1 MRNTS
6 VKKRKKII
14 PNEWQ
19 YELNSYFCR
28 LIIMQTRTDKSM
40 QDVVILQIVQMRDPA
55 GNKTENMKLQ
65 FLGAAREVTGSKHLI
80 TTKRGTKILLDCGM
94 YQGKGLE
101 TDAMNR
107 DLGFDPKEIDF
118 LVLSH
123 AHIDHSGLIPYI
135 YKLGF
140 NGTILCT
147 PATRDLCAIM
157 LADAGRIQ
165 ESDTQTF
172 NKKRKAQGLI
182 PVEPI
187 YTLAD
192 AQACMSCFI
201 SVPYH
206 KQFNIEGEVSVEF
219 FDTGHILGASCV
231 YLEVKDGRRTIKIGF
246 TGAIG
251 RYNKRI
257 LKDPE
262 PFPQVDYLIMES
274 TYGDR
279 LHTSLDTAEQDLLMA
294 VLDTCTK
301 KKGKLIIPSFAIG
314 RAQEI
319 IYALD
324 RLHNSKLL
332 PDIDVFVDSPLS
344 VSATNIMR
352 LHTECFNDQIVE
364 YMKQD
369 PDPFGFDRLQY
380 VQSVEASK
388 ALNVRNKTCI
398 IISASGMMEAGR
410 VKHHLA
416 NNIDN
421 PKTTILCVGYC
432 EPKTLG
438 AKIMRGDKKVS
449 IFGRPY
455 EVRAEVRIIDSLS
468 GHGDYSEMIN
478 YIGCQEKRRLKK
490 IFMVHGEAET
500 QERFRDILNKVGYKR
515 VEIPERLD
523 EVEL

>member
-1 MRNTS
+1 
-6 VKKRKKII
+6 
-14 PNEWQ
+14 
-19 YELNSYFCR
+19 
-28 LIIMQTRTDKSM
+28 
-40 QDVVILQIVQMRDPA
+40 
-55 GNKTENMKLQ
+55 MKLQ
-65 FLGAAREVTGSKHLI
+65 FMGAAREVTGSKHLI
-80 TTKRGTKILLDCGM
+80 TTKKGLKILLDCGM

-107 DLGFDPKEIDF
+107 DLGFDPTEIDY
-118 LVLSH
+118 LILSH

-140 NGTILCT
+140 RGTVLCT

-165 ESDTQTF
+165 EADVHTF
-172 NKKRKAQGLI
+172 NKKLKEQHKD

-187 YTLAD
+187 YTEKE
-192 AQACMSCFI
+192 AQECMHCFI

-206 KQFNIEGEVSVEF
+206 KPFNIEGEVTVEF
-219 FDTGHILGASCV
+219 YDAGHILGSSCV
-231 YLEVKDGRRTIKIGF
+231 YLKIRDGRHIIKLGY
-246 TGAIG
+246 TGDIG
-251 RYNKRI
+251 RYSKHI

-279 LHTSLDTAEQDLLMA
+279 IHDTLKDAEQELLMA

-301 KKGKLIIPSFAIG
+301 KKGKLIIPSFAVG

-324 RLHNSKLL
+324 RLEHAELL

-344 VSATNIMR
+344 ISATNIMR
-352 LHTECFNDQIVE
+352 LHTECFGQPILD
-364 YMKQD
+364 YMKKD

-380 VQSVEASK
+380 IQSVEASK
-388 ALNVRNKTCI
+388 ELNLRHKPCV

-416 NNIDN
+416 NHIED
-421 PKTTILCVGYC
+421 PSTTILCVGYC

-438 AKIMRGDKKVS
+438 AKIMRGDKEVS
-449 IFGRPY
+449 IFGHPH
-455 EVRAEVRIIDSLS
+455 EVRAELRRIESLS
-468 GHGDYSEMIN
+468 GHGDYKEMMQ
-478 YIGCQEKRRLKK
+478 YIDCQNKRKVKTL
-490 IFMVHGEAET
+490 FLVHGEEQT
-500 QERFRDILNKVGYKR
+500 QLNFRDTLLKAGWRNI
-515 VEIPERLD
+515 EIPEFRQ

>member
-1 MRNTS
+1 
-6 VKKRKKII
+6 
-14 PNEWQ
+14 
-19 YELNSYFCR
+19 
-28 LIIMQTRTDKSM
+28 
-40 QDVVILQIVQMRDPA
+40 
-55 GNKTENMKLQ
+55 MKLQ
-65 FLGAAREVTGSKHLI
+65 FMGAAREVTGSKHLL
-80 TTKRGTKILLDCGM
+80 TTKSGLKILLDCGM

-107 DLGFDPKEIDF
+107 DLGFDPSEIDY
-118 LVLSH
+118 LILSH

-140 NGTILCT
+140 RGTVLCT

-165 ESDTQTF
+165 EQDTQTF
-172 NKKRKAQGLI
+172 NKKRKAQGI
-182 PVEPI
+182 DPVEPI
-187 YTLAD
+187 YDEQD

-206 KQFNIEGEVSVEF
+206 KKFNIEGEVMVEF
-219 FDTGHILGASCV
+219 FDAGHILGSSCTV
-231 YLEVKDGRRTIKIGF
+231 LEIKEGRRKIRLGF
-246 TGAIG
+246 TGDIG
-251 RYNKRI
+251 RYNKQI
-257 LKDPE
+257 LRDPE

-279 LHTSLDTAEQDLLMA
+279 LHESLESAEQELLMA
-294 VLDTCTK
+294 VLDTCMK

-324 RLHNSKLL
+324 RLENAKLL

-352 LHTECFNDQIVE
+352 LHSECFNDDIVE
-364 YMKQD
+364 YCKTD
-369 PDPFGFDRLQY
+369 PDPFGFDRLHY
-380 VQSVEASK
+380 IQSVAESK
-388 ALNVRNKTCI
+388 MLNVRHKPCV

-416 NNIDN
+416 NHIEN
-421 PKTTILCVGYC
+421 PATTILCVGYC

-438 AKIMRGDKKVS
+438 AHIMRGDKTVS
-449 IFGRPY
+449 IFGHLHA
-455 EVRAEVRIIDSLS
+455 VRAELRRIDSLS

-478 YIGCQEKRRLKK
+478 YIGCQDKKKLKGLF
-490 IFMVHGEAET
+490 IVHGEEET
-500 QERFRDILNKVGYKR
+500 QMHFKETLSELGWKHISVPEFR
-515 VEIPERLD
+515 D

>member
-1 MRNTS
+1 M
-6 VKKRKKII
+6 KI
-14 PNEWQ
+14 
-19 YELNSYFCR
+19 
-28 LIIMQTRTDKSM
+28 
-40 QDVVILQIVQMRDPA
+40 
-55 GNKTENMKLQ
+55 Q
-65 FLGAAREVTGSKHLI
+65 FLGATKEVTGSKHLI
-80 TTKRGTKILLDCGM
+80 TTKKGLKILLDCGM

-107 DLGFDPKEIDF
+107 DLGFDPKEIDY
-118 LVLSH
+118 LILSH

-135 YKLGF
+135 YKQGF
-140 NGTILCT
+140 NGVIVCT

-165 ESDTQTF
+165 ESDTATF
-172 NKKRKAQGLI
+172 NKKRQKQGLE

-187 YTLAD
+187 YTEDD
-192 AQACMSCFI
+192 ARACMSCFI

-206 KQFNIEGEVSVEF
+206 KKFNIEGEVTVEF
-219 FDTGHILGASCV
+219 FDAGHILGSALV
-231 YLEVKDGRRTIKIGF
+231 YLEIKEGRRLIKLGF
-246 TGAIG
+246 TGDVG
-251 RYNKRI
+251 RYDKHI

-262 PFPQVDYLIMES
+262 PFPQVDYLLMES

-279 LHTSLDTAEQDLLMA
+279 LHTTLDNAEQELLMA

-301 KKGKLIIPSFAIG
+301 KRGKLIIPSFAIG

-324 RLHNSKLL
+324 RLRNKGLL

-344 VSATNIMR
+344 VNATNIMR
-352 LHTECFNDQIVE
+352 MHTECFNDDIVN
-364 YMKQD
+364 YMRD
-369 PDPFGFDRLQY
+369 NSDPFGFDRLQY

-432 EPKTLG
+432 EPSTLG
-438 AKIMRGDKKVS
+438 AKIMRGDKHVS
-449 IFGRPY
+449 IFGHDY
-455 EVRAEVRIIDSLS
+455 EVRADLRRIESLS
-468 GHGDYSEMIN
+468 GHGDYEELIR
-478 YIGCQEKRRLKK
+478 YISCQEKRNLKK
-490 IFMVHGEAET
+490 IFLVHGEAET
-500 QERFRDILNKVGYKR
+500 QEHFKETLNKRGYKR
-515 VEIPERLD
+515 VEIADFRQ
-523 EVEL
+523 EVEI

>member
-1 MRNTS
+1 
-6 VKKRKKII
+6 
-14 PNEWQ
+14 
-19 YELNSYFCR
+19 
-28 LIIMQTRTDKSM
+28 
-40 QDVVILQIVQMRDPA
+40 
-55 GNKTENMKLQ
+55 MKLS

-80 TTKRGTKILLDCGM
+80 TTKKGLKILLDCGM

-107 DLGFDPKEIDF
+107 DLGFDPAEIDY
-118 LVLSH
+118 LILSH

-140 NGTILCT
+140 RGTVLCT
-147 PATRDLCAIM
+147 PATRDLCSIM

-165 ESDTQTF
+165 VADVNTF
-172 NKKRKAQGLI
+172 NKKRKALGEP

-187 YTLAD
+187 YDEND
-192 AQACMSCFI
+192 AQECMGCFI

-206 KQFNIEGEVSVEF
+206 KKFNIEGEVTVEF
-219 FDTGHILGASCV
+219 FDAGHILGSSCV
-231 YLEVKDGRRTIKIGF
+231 YLEIKDGRRLIKLGF
-246 TGAIG
+246 TGDIG
-251 RYNKRI
+251 RYDKRI

-279 LHTSLDTAEQDLLMA
+279 LHTTLDTAEQDLLMA

-324 RLHNSKLL
+324 RLSNAKLL

-344 VSATNIMR
+344 ISATNIMR
-352 LHTECFNDQIVE
+352 MHEECFGREILE
-364 YMKQD
+364 YMKND

-380 VQSVEASK
+380 IQSVEASK
-388 ALNVRNKTCI
+388 ALNVRHKPCV

-410 VKHHLA
+410 VKHHIA
-416 NNIDN
+416 NHIED
-421 PKTTILCVGYC
+421 PSTTILCVGYC

-438 AKIMRGDKKVS
+438 AKIMRGDKEVS
-449 IFGRPY
+449 IFGHLF
-455 EVRAEVRIIDSLS
+455 EVRAELRRIESLS

-478 YIGCQEKRRLKK
+478 YIGCQEKRKLKK
-490 IFMVHGEAET
+490 IFLVHGEAQT
-500 QERFRDILNKVGYKR
+500 QEHFRETLNEVGWKR
-515 VEIPERLD
+515 VEIPEFRQ

>member
-1 MRNTS
+1 
-6 VKKRKKII
+6 
-14 PNEWQ
+14 
-19 YELNSYFCR
+19 
-28 LIIMQTRTDKSM
+28 
-40 QDVVILQIVQMRDPA
+40 
-55 GNKTENMKLQ
+55 MKLK
-65 FLGAAREVTGSKHLI
+65 FMGAAREVTGSKHLI
-80 TTKRGTKILLDCGM
+80 TTKKGLNILLDCGM

-107 DLGFDPKEIDF
+107 DLGFDPAEIDY
-118 LVLSH
+118 LILSH

-135 YKLGF
+135 YKEGF
-140 NGTILCT
+140 RGTVLCT

-165 ESDTQTF
+165 EADTHTF
-172 NKKRKAQGLI
+172 NKKRKDQNLP

-187 YTLAD
+187 YTEKD
-192 AQACMSCFI
+192 AQECMSCFI

-206 KQFNIEGEVSVEF
+206 KQFNIEGEVTVEF
-219 FDTGHILGASCV
+219 FDAGHILGSSCV
-231 YLEVKDGRRTIKIGF
+231 YLEIKDGRRTIKLGF
-246 TGAIG
+246 TGDIG

-279 LHTSLDTAEQDLLMA
+279 LHTTIEDAEQELLMA

-301 KKGKLIIPSFAIG
+301 KKGKLIIPSFAVG

-324 RLHNSKLL
+324 RLETADLL

-352 LHTECFNDQIVE
+352 LHTECFGPSILQ
-364 YMKQD
+364 YMKKD

-380 VQSVEASK
+380 IQSVEASK
-388 ALNVRNKTCI
+388 ALNVRHKPCV

-416 NNIDN
+416 NHIDD
-421 PKTTILCVGYC
+421 PTTTILCVGYC

-438 AKIMRGDKKVS
+438 ARIMRGDKTVS
-449 IFGRPY
+449 IFGHLY
-455 EVRAEVRIIDSLS
+455 EVRAELRRIESLS

-478 YIGCQEKRRLKK
+478 YIGCQEKHRLKK
-490 IFMVHGEAET
+490 IFLVHGEAAT
-500 QERFRDILNKVGYKR
+500 QEHFRDTLNEVGWNR
-515 VEIPERLD
+515 VEIPEFRQ
-523 EVEL
+523 EVDL

>member
-1 MRNTS
+1 
-6 VKKRKKII
+6 
-14 PNEWQ
+14 
-19 YELNSYFCR
+19 
-28 LIIMQTRTDKSM
+28 
-40 QDVVILQIVQMRDPA
+40 
-55 GNKTENMKLQ
+55 MKLE
-65 FLGAAREVTGSKHLI
+65 FMGAAQEVTGSKHLI
-80 TTKRGTKILLDCGM
+80 TTKKGLKILLDCGM

-107 DLGFDPKEIDF
+107 DLGFDPREIDY
-118 LVLSH
+118 VILSH

-140 NGTILCT
+140 NGTVLCT

-165 ESDTQTF
+165 ESDVHTF
-172 NKKRKAQGLI
+172 NKKRKANGEE

-187 YTLAD
+187 YTLDD

-206 KQFNIEGEVSVEF
+206 KKFNIEGELTVEF
-219 FDTGHILGASCV
+219 FDAGHILGSSCV
-231 YLEVKDGRRTIKIGF
+231 RLEIKEGRRTIKLGF
-246 TGAIG
+246 TGDIG
-251 RYNKRI
+251 RYDKHI

-279 LHTSLDTAEQDLLMA
+279 LHTTIDTAEQELLMA

-324 RLHNSKLL
+324 RLEHAKML

-344 VSATNIMR
+344 ISATNIMR
-352 LHTECFNDQIVE
+352 LHSECFNDDISE
-364 YMKQD
+364 YMKTD
-369 PDPFGFDRLQY
+369 PDPFGFNRLQY
-380 VQSVEASK
+380 IQSVEASK
-388 ALNVRNKTCI
+388 ALNVRHKPCV

-410 VKHHLA
+410 VKHHIA
-416 NNIDN
+416 NHIEN
-421 PKTTILCVGYC
+421 PATTILCVGYC

-438 AKIMRGDKKVS
+438 AKIMRGDKSVS
-449 IFGRPY
+449 IFGHSHT
-455 EVRAEVRIIDSLS
+455 VRAELRRIDSLS
-468 GHGDYSEMIN
+468 GHGDYSEMMR
-478 YIGCQEKRRLKK
+478 YIGCQNKSKIKRL
-490 IFMVHGEAET
+490 FLVHGEAET
-500 QERFRDILNKVGYKR
+500 QEHFKQTLEGEGYKNITIPTFR
-515 VEIPERLD
+515 EAVEI
-523 EVEL
+523 

>member
-1 MRNTS
+1 M
-6 VKKRKKII
+6 
-14 PNEWQ
+14 
-19 YELNSYFCR
+19 
-28 LIIMQTRTDKSM
+28 
-40 QDVVILQIVQMRDPA
+40 
-55 GNKTENMKLQ
+55 
-65 FLGAAREVTGSKHLI
+65 GAAQEVTGSKHLI
-80 TTKRGTKILLDCGM
+80 TTRSGLKILLDCGM

-107 DLGFDPKEIDF
+107 DLGFDPREIDY
-118 LVLSH
+118 LILSH

-140 NGTILCT
+140 NGTVVCT

-172 NKKRKAQGLI
+172 NKKRKQQGLP

-187 YTLAD
+187 YTEAD
-192 AQACMSCFI
+192 AQACMHCFI

-206 KQFNIEGEVSVEF
+206 KPFDIEGEVRVEF
-219 FDTGHILGASCV
+219 YDTGHILGSAFV
-231 YLEVKDGRRTIKIGF
+231 HLEIKEGRRRIRLGF
-246 TGAIG
+246 TGDIG
-251 RYNKRI
+251 RYSKRI

-262 PFPQVDYLIMES
+262 PFPQVDYLLLES

-279 LHTSLDTAEQDLLMA
+279 LHSSLTDADQELLMA

-301 KKGKLIIPSFAIG
+301 KRGKLIIPSFAIG

-319 IYALD
+319 IYSLT
-324 RLHNSKLL
+324 RLRKAGLL

-352 LHTECFNDQIVE
+352 LHTECFNEEIAA
-364 YMKQD
+364 YMQTND
-369 PDPFGFDRLQY
+369 DPFGFDRLQY
-380 VQSVEASK
+380 IQSVEASK

-421 PKTTILCVGYC
+421 PRTTILCVGYC
-432 EPKTLG
+432 EPSTLG
-438 AKIMRGDKKVS
+438 AKIMRGDKHVS
-449 IFGRPY
+449 IFGHVY
-455 EVRAEVRIIDSLS
+455 EVKADLRRIEALS
-468 GHGDYSEMIN
+468 GHADYSEMIR
-478 YIGCQEKRRLKK
+478 YLGCLDKRRLKR
-490 IFMVHGEAET
+490 IFLVHGDAEA
-500 QERFRDILNKVGYKR
+500 QQNFSQHLDKAGFHR
-515 VEIPERLD
+515 VSIPALREA
-523 EVEL
+523 VEL

>member
-1 MRNTS
+1 
-6 VKKRKKII
+6 
-14 PNEWQ
+14 
-19 YELNSYFCR
+19 
-28 LIIMQTRTDKSM
+28 
-40 QDVVILQIVQMRDPA
+40 
-55 GNKTENMKLQ
+55 MKLQ
-65 FLGAAREVTGSKHLI
+65 FMGAAREVTGSKHLI
-80 TTKRGTKILLDCGM
+80 TTKKGVKILLDCGM

-107 DLGFDPKEIDF
+107 DLGFDPAEIDY

-140 NGTILCT
+140 RGTVICT

-165 ESDTQTF
+165 EADTHTF
-172 NKKRKAQGLI
+172 NKKRKALGQE

-187 YTLAD
+187 YTEED
-192 AQACMSCFI
+192 AQACMQCFI

-206 KQFNIEGEVSVEF
+206 KKFNIEGEVTVEF
-219 FDTGHILGASCV
+219 FDAGHILGSACV
-231 YLEVKDGRRTIKIGF
+231 YMEIKEGRKTIKLGF
-246 TGAIG
+246 TGDIG
-251 RYNKRI
+251 RYDKKI

-262 PFPQVDYLIMES
+262 PFPQVDYLMMES

-279 LHTSLDTAEQDLLMA
+279 LHTTLDNAEQELLMA

-324 RLHNSKLL
+324 RLHTQRLL

-352 LHTECFNDQIVE
+352 LHEECFNDDIKA
-364 YMKQD
+364 YMAQNI
-369 PDPFGFDRLQY
+369 DPFGFERLQY
-380 VQSVEASK
+380 IQSVQASK
-388 ALNVRNKTCI
+388 ALNMRNKTCI

-410 VKHHLA
+410 VKHHIA
-416 NNIDN
+416 NNIEN

-432 EPKTLG
+432 EPSTLG
-438 AKIMRGDKKVS
+438 AKIMRGDKTVS
-449 IFGRPY
+449 IFGHIY
-455 EVRAEVRIIDSLS
+455 DVRCDLRRIDSLS
-468 GHGDYSEMIN
+468 GHGDYKEMMR
-478 YIGCQEKRRLKK
+478 YIACQNPKKLKRL
-490 IFMVHGEAET
+490 FLVHGEESTQQNFANTLAEAGWKNIT
-500 QERFRDILNKVGYKR
+500 IPAFR
-515 VEIPERLD
+515 D

>member
-1 MRNTS
+1 
-6 VKKRKKII
+6 
-14 PNEWQ
+14 
-19 YELNSYFCR
+19 
-28 LIIMQTRTDKSM
+28 
-40 QDVVILQIVQMRDPA
+40 
-55 GNKTENMKLQ
+55 MKLK
-65 FLGAAREVTGSKHLI
+65 FMGAAREVTGSKHLI
-80 TTKRGTKILLDCGM
+80 TTKKGLNILLDCGM

-107 DLGFDPKEIDF
+107 DLGFDPAEIDY
-118 LVLSH
+118 LILSH

-135 YKLGF
+135 YKEGF
-140 NGTILCT
+140 RGTVLCT

-165 ESDTQTF
+165 EADTHTF
-172 NKKRKAQGLI
+172 NKKRKDQNLP
-182 PVEPI
+182 PVDPI
-187 YTLAD
+187 YTEKD
-192 AQACMSCFI
+192 AQECMSCFI

-206 KQFNIEGEVSVEF
+206 KQFNIEGEVTVEF
-219 FDTGHILGASCV
+219 FDAGHILGSSCV
-231 YLEVKDGRRTIKIGF
+231 YLEIKDGRRTVKLGF
-246 TGAIG
+246 TGDIG

-279 LHTSLDTAEQDLLMA
+279 LHTTIEDAEQELLMA

-301 KKGKLIIPSFAIG
+301 KKGKLIIPSFAVG

-324 RLHNSKLL
+324 RLETADLL

-352 LHTECFNDQIVE
+352 LHTECFGPSILQ
-364 YMKQD
+364 YMKKD

-380 VQSVEASK
+380 IQSVEASK
-388 ALNVRNKTCI
+388 ALNVRHKPCV

-416 NNIDN
+416 NHIDD
-421 PKTTILCVGYC
+421 PTTTILCVGYC

-438 AKIMRGDKKVS
+438 ARIMRGDKTVS
-449 IFGRPY
+449 IFGHIY
-455 EVRAEVRIIDSLS
+455 EVRAELRRIESLS

-490 IFMVHGEAET
+490 IFLVHGEAAT
-500 QERFRDILNKVGYKR
+500 QEHFRDTLNEVGWNR
-515 VEIPERLD
+515 VEIPEFRQ

>member
-1 MRNTS
+1 
-6 VKKRKKII
+6 
-14 PNEWQ
+14 
-19 YELNSYFCR
+19 
-28 LIIMQTRTDKSM
+28 
-40 QDVVILQIVQMRDPA
+40 
-55 GNKTENMKLQ
+55 MKLK
-65 FLGAAREVTGSKHLI
+65 FMGAAKEVTGSKHLI
-80 TTKRGTKILLDCGM
+80 TTKKGLKILLDCGM

-107 DLGFDPKEIDF
+107 DLGFNPAEIDY
-118 LVLSH
+118 LILSH

-135 YKLGF
+135 YKEGF
-140 NGTILCT
+140 RGTVLCT

-165 ESDTQTF
+165 MADVHTF
-172 NKKRKAQGLI
+172 NKKRKEQGEP

-187 YTLAD
+187 YTEQD
-192 AQACMSCFI
+192 AQECMSCFI

-206 KQFNIEGEVSVEF
+206 KPFNIGGEVTVQF
-219 FDTGHILGASCV
+219 FDAGHILGSSCV
-231 YLEVKDGRRTIKIGF
+231 YLEIKDGRRTIKLGF
-246 TGAIG
+246 TGDIG

-279 LHTSLDTAEQDLLMA
+279 LHTTIENAEKELLMA

-301 KKGKLIIPSFAIG
+301 KKGKLIIPSFAVG

-324 RLHNSKLL
+324 RLETADLL

-344 VSATNIMR
+344 ISATNILR
-352 LHTECFNDQIVE
+352 LHSECFGPSILD
-364 YMKQD
+364 YMKKD

-380 VQSVEASK
+380 IQSVEASK
-388 ALNVRNKTCI
+388 ALNVRHKPCV

-416 NNIDN
+416 NHIDD
-421 PKTTILCVGYC
+421 PTTTILCVGYC

-438 AKIMRGDKKVS
+438 AKIMRGDKTVS
-449 IFGRPY
+449 IFGHRY
-455 EVRAEVRIIDSLS
+455 EVRAELRRIESLS

-478 YIGCQEKRRLKK
+478 YIGCQEKSKLKK
-490 IFMVHGEAET
+490 IFLVHGEEQTQLNFKQTLNET
-500 QERFRDILNKVGYKR
+500 GWKR
-515 VEIPERLD
+515 VEIPEFRQ

>member
-1 MRNTS
+1 
-6 VKKRKKII
+6 
-14 PNEWQ
+14 
-19 YELNSYFCR
+19 
-28 LIIMQTRTDKSM
+28 
-40 QDVVILQIVQMRDPA
+40 
-55 GNKTENMKLQ
+55 MKLQ
-65 FLGAAREVTGSKHLI
+65 FLGATKEVTGSKHLI
-80 TTKRGTKILLDCGM
+80 TTKKGTKILLDCGM

-107 DLGFDPKEIDF
+107 DLGFDPKEINY
-118 LVLSH
+118 LILSH

-140 NGTILCT
+140 NGVIVCT
-147 PATRDLCAIM
+147 SATRDLCSIM

-165 ESDTQTF
+165 ESDTHTF
-172 NKKRKAQGLI
+172 NKKRASQGLP

-187 YTLAD
+187 YTEAD
-192 AQACMSCFI
+192 AQACMNCFF

-206 KQFNIEGEVSVEF
+206 KKFNLGTEGTVEF
-219 FDTGHILGASCV
+219 YDAGHILGSGLV
-231 YLEVKDGRRTIKIGF
+231 YLELKEGRRMIKIGF
-246 TGAIG
+246 TGDVG
-251 RYNKRI
+251 RYDKHI
-257 LKDPE
+257 LKNPE

-279 LHTSLDTAEQDLLMA
+279 LHTTIDNAEVELLKA

-324 RLHNSKLL
+324 RLRTKGQL

-344 VSATNIMR
+344 VNATNIMR
-352 LHTECFNDQIVE
+352 MHTECFNDDIVA
-364 YMKQD
+364 YMKD
-369 PDPFGFDRLQY
+369 NEDPFGFDRLQY

-388 ALNVRNKTCI
+388 ALNVRHKPCI

-421 PKTTILCVGYC
+421 PTTTVLCVGYC
-432 EPKTLG
+432 EPSTLG
-438 AKIMRGDKKVS
+438 AKIMRGDEEVS
-449 IFGRPY
+449 IFGHVYR
-455 EVRAEVRIIDSLS
+455 VRADVRRIDSLS
-468 GHGDYSEMIN
+468 GHGDYEELIR
-478 YIGCQEKRRLKK
+478 YISCQAKRRLKK
-490 IFMVHGEAET
+490 IFLVHGEALT
-500 QERFRDILNKVGYKR
+500 QEHFKATLNKRGYKR
-515 VEIPERLD
+515 VEIADFRE

>member
-1 MRNTS
+1 M
-6 VKKRKKII
+6 
-14 PNEWQ
+14 E
-19 YELNSYFCR
+19 
-28 LIIMQTRTDKSM
+28 
-40 QDVVILQIVQMRDPA
+40 
-55 GNKTENMKLQ
+55 LQ
-65 FLGAAREVTGSKHLI
+65 FLGATREVTGSKHLI
-80 TTKRGTKILLDCGM
+80 TTKKGLKILLDCGM

-101 TDAMNR
+101 TDGMNR
-107 DLGFDPKEIDF
+107 DLGFDPTKIDY
-118 LVLSH
+118 LILSH

-140 NGTILCT
+140 RGTVLCT

-165 ESDTQTF
+165 EADVHTF
-172 NKKRKAQGLI
+172 NKKRKAQGEE

-187 YTLAD
+187 YTEQD
-192 AQACMSCFI
+192 AQECMRCFI

-206 KQFNIEGEVSVEF
+206 KPFNIEGEVVVEF
-219 FDTGHILGASCV
+219 FDAGHILGSSCV
-231 YLEVKDGRRTIKIGF
+231 YLEIRDGRRTIKLGF
-246 TGAIG
+246 TGDIG
-251 RYNKRI
+251 RYDKRI

-279 LHTSLDTAEQDLLMA
+279 LHTSLQNAEQELLMA

-324 RLHNSKLL
+324 RLEHSKLL

-352 LHTECFNDQIVE
+352 LHDECFGPDILE
-364 YMKQD
+364 YMKKD
-369 PDPFGFDRLQY
+369 KDPFGFDRLQY
-380 VQSVEASK
+380 IQSIEASK
-388 ALNVRNKTCI
+388 ALNMRHKPCV

-410 VKHHLA
+410 VKHHIA
-416 NNIDN
+416 NHIEN
-421 PKTTILCVGYC
+421 PATTILCVGYC

-438 AKIMRGDKKVS
+438 AKIMRGEKEVS
-449 IFGRPY
+449 IFGHMHT
-455 EVRAEVRIIDSLS
+455 VRAELRRIDSLS
-468 GHGDYSEMIN
+468 GHGDYNEMMR
-478 YIGCQEKRRLKK
+478 YIECQNKKRVKTL
-490 IFMVHGEAET
+490 FLVHGEEET
-500 QERFRDILNKVGYKR
+500 QHHFRDTLTAAGWKHI
-515 VEIPERLD
+515 EIPEFRQ

>member
-1 MRNTS
+1 M
-6 VKKRKKII
+6 KI
-14 PNEWQ
+14 E
-19 YELNSYFCR
+19 
-28 LIIMQTRTDKSM
+28 
-40 QDVVILQIVQMRDPA
+40 
-55 GNKTENMKLQ
+55 
-65 FLGAAREVTGSKHLI
+65 FLGATREVTGSKHLI
-80 TTKRGTKILLDCGM
+80 TTKKGLKILLDCGM

-107 DLGFDPKEIDF
+107 DLGFDPKEIDY
-118 LVLSH
+118 LILSH

-140 NGTILCT
+140 NGVIVCT

-172 NKKRKAQGLI
+172 NKKRQKQGLE

-187 YTLAD
+187 YTEQD
-192 AQACMSCFI
+192 AQACMQCFI

-206 KQFNIEGEVSVEF
+206 KKFNIEGEVTVEF
-219 FDTGHILGASCV
+219 FDAGHILGSALV
-231 YLEVKDGRRTIKIGF
+231 YLEIKEGRRTIRLGF
-246 TGAIG
+246 TGDVG
-251 RYNKRI
+251 RYDKHI

-262 PFPQVDYLIMES
+262 PFPQVDYLLMES

-279 LHTSLDTAEQDLLMA
+279 LHTTLDTAEQDLLMA
-294 VLDTCTK
+294 TLDTCTK

-324 RLHNSKLL
+324 RLRSKGLL

-344 VSATNIMR
+344 VNATNIMR
-352 LHTECFNDQIVE
+352 MHPECFNDNIIA
-364 YMKQD
+364 YMKD
-369 PDPFGFDRLQY
+369 NPDPFGFDRLQY

-388 ALNVRNKTCI
+388 ALNVRHKPCV

-416 NNIDN
+416 NNIEN
-421 PKTTILCVGYC
+421 PTTTILCVGYC
-432 EPKTLG
+432 EPSTLG
-438 AKIMRGDKKVS
+438 AKIMRGDKTVS

-455 EVRAEVRIIDSLS
+455 QVRADLRRIESWS
-468 GHGDYSEMIN
+468 GHGDYEELIK
-478 YIGCQEKRRLKK
+478 YISCQDKRRLKK
-490 IFMVHGEAET
+490 IFLVHGESET
-500 QERFRDILNKVGYKR
+500 QEHFKATLNQRGFKR
-515 VEIPERLD
+515 VEIATFREA
-523 EVEL
+523 VEI

>member
-1 MRNTS
+1 
-6 VKKRKKII
+6 
-14 PNEWQ
+14 
-19 YELNSYFCR
+19 
-28 LIIMQTRTDKSM
+28 
-40 QDVVILQIVQMRDPA
+40 
-55 GNKTENMKLQ
+55 MKLK
-65 FLGAAREVTGSKHLI
+65 FMGAAREVTGSKHLI
-80 TTKRGTKILLDCGM
+80 TTKKGLNILLDCGM

-107 DLGFDPKEIDF
+107 DLGFDPAEIDY
-118 LVLSH
+118 LILSH

-135 YKLGF
+135 YKEGF
-140 NGTILCT
+140 RGTVLCT

-157 LADAGRIQ
+157 LADAGHIQ
-165 ESDTQTF
+165 EADTHTF
-172 NKKRKAQGLI
+172 NKKRKDQNLP

-187 YTLAD
+187 YTEKD
-192 AQACMSCFI
+192 AQECMSCFI

-206 KQFNIEGEVSVEF
+206 KQFNIEGEVTVEF
-219 FDTGHILGASCV
+219 FDAGHILGSSCV
-231 YLEVKDGRRTIKIGF
+231 YLEIKDGRRTVKLGF
-246 TGAIG
+246 TGDIG

-279 LHTSLDTAEQDLLMA
+279 LHTTIEDAEQELLMA

-301 KKGKLIIPSFAIG
+301 KKGKLIIPSFAVG

-324 RLHNSKLL
+324 RLETADLL

-352 LHTECFNDQIVE
+352 LHTECFGPSILQ
-364 YMKQD
+364 YMKKD

-380 VQSVEASK
+380 IQSVEASK
-388 ALNVRNKTCI
+388 ALNVRHKPCV

-416 NNIDN
+416 NHIDD
-421 PKTTILCVGYC
+421 PTTTILCVGYC

-438 AKIMRGDKKVS
+438 ARIMRGDKTVS
-449 IFGRPY
+449 IFGHLY
-455 EVRAEVRIIDSLS
+455 EVRAELRRIESLS

-490 IFMVHGEAET
+490 IFLVHGEAAT
-500 QERFRDILNKVGYKR
+500 QEHFRDTLNEVGWNR
-515 VEIPERLD
+515 VEIPEFRQ

>member
-1 MRNTS
+1 M
-6 VKKRKKII
+6 
-14 PNEWQ
+14 
-19 YELNSYFCR
+19 
-28 LIIMQTRTDKSM
+28 
-40 QDVVILQIVQMRDPA
+40 
-55 GNKTENMKLQ
+55 
-65 FLGAAREVTGSKHLI
+65 TGSKHLI
-80 TTKRGTKILLDCGM
+80 TTKKGLKILLDCGM

-107 DLGFDPKEIDF
+107 DLGFDPKEIDY
-118 LVLSH
+118 LILSH

-140 NGTILCT
+140 NGVIVCT
-147 PATRDLCAIM
+147 PATRDLCSIM

-165 ESDTQTF
+165 ESDTHTF
-172 NKKRKAQGLI
+172 NKKRAAQSLP

-187 YTLAD
+187 DTEAD
-192 AQACMSCFI
+192 AQACMGCFI

-206 KQFNIEGEVSVEF
+206 KKFNIEGEVTVEF
-219 FDTGHILGASCV
+219 FDAGHILGSALV
-231 YLEVKDGRRTIKIGF
+231 YLEIKEGRRLIRLGF
-246 TGAIG
+246 TGDVG
-251 RYNKRI
+251 RYDKHI

-262 PFPQVDYLIMES
+262 PFPQVDYLLMES

-279 LHTSLDTAEQDLLMA
+279 LHTTLDTAEQELLMA
-294 VLDTCTK
+294 TLDTCTK

-324 RLHNSKLL
+324 RLRNKRLL

-344 VSATNIMR
+344 VNATNIMR
-352 LHTECFNDQIVE
+352 MHTECFNDDIVE
-364 YMKQD
+364 YMKSN

-388 ALNVRNKTCI
+388 ALNVRHKPCI

-421 PKTTILCVGYC
+421 PSTTILCVGYC
-432 EPKTLG
+432 EPSTLG

-455 EVRAEVRIIDSLS
+455 EVRADLRRIESLS
-468 GHGDYSEMIN
+468 GHGDYEELIR
-478 YIGCQEKRRLKK
+478 YISCQDKRRLKK
-490 IFMVHGEAET
+490 IFLVHGESET
-500 QERFRDILNKVGYKR
+500 QEHFKETLNKRGYKR
-515 VEIPERLD
+515 VEIADFREA
-523 EVEL
+523 VEI

>member
-1 MRNTS
+1 
-6 VKKRKKII
+6 
-14 PNEWQ
+14 
-19 YELNSYFCR
+19 
-28 LIIMQTRTDKSM
+28 
-40 QDVVILQIVQMRDPA
+40 
-55 GNKTENMKLQ
+55 MKLQ
-65 FLGAAREVTGSKHLI
+65 FLGAAKEVTGSKHLI
-80 TTKRGTKILLDCGM
+80 TTKKGLKILLDCGM

-107 DLGFDPKEIDF
+107 DLGFDPKEIDY
-118 LVLSH
+118 LILSH

-140 NGTILCT
+140 NGVIVCT
-147 PATRDLCAIM
+147 PATRDLCSIM

-172 NKKRKAQGLI
+172 NKKRQKQGLE

-187 YTLAD
+187 YTEDD
-192 AQACMSCFI
+192 ARACMGSFI

-206 KQFNIEGEVSVEF
+206 KKFNIEGEVTVEF
-219 FDTGHILGASCV
+219 FDAGHILGSAFV
-231 YLEVKDGRRTIKIGF
+231 YLEIREGRRTIKLGF
-246 TGAIG
+246 SGDVG
-251 RYNKRI
+251 RYSKHI

-262 PFPQVDYLIMES
+262 PFPQVDYLLLES

-279 LHTSLDTAEQDLLMA
+279 LHTTLDNAEQELLMA

-324 RLHNSKLL
+324 RLHAKKLL

-344 VSATNIMR
+344 VNATDIMR
-352 LHTECFNDQIVE
+352 LHTECFNDDIVN
-364 YMKQD
+364 YMKD
-369 PDPFGFDRLQY
+369 NPDPFGFDRLQY
-380 VQSVEASK
+380 IQSVEASK

-410 VKHHLA
+410 VKHHIA
-416 NNIDN
+416 NHIEN
-421 PKTTILCVGYC
+421 PSTTILCVGYC

-438 AKIMRGDKKVS
+438 AKIMRGDEEVS
-449 IFGRPY
+449 IFGHMHK
-455 EVRAEVRIIDSLS
+455 VRAELRRIESLS

-478 YIGCQEKRRLKK
+478 YIGCQEKKKLKK
-490 IFMVHGEAET
+490 IFLVHGEAKT
-500 QERFRDILNKVGYKR
+500 QEHFRTTLNEVGWKH
-515 VEIPERLD
+515 VEIPEFRQ

>member
-1 MRNTS
+1 
-6 VKKRKKII
+6 
-14 PNEWQ
+14 
-19 YELNSYFCR
+19 
-28 LIIMQTRTDKSM
+28 
-40 QDVVILQIVQMRDPA
+40 
-55 GNKTENMKLQ
+55 MKLQ
-65 FLGAAREVTGSKHLI
+65 FMGAAREVTGSKHLI
-80 TTKRGTKILLDCGM
+80 TTKKGKKILLDCGM

-107 DLGFDPKEIDF
+107 DLGFDPKEIDY

-135 YKLGF
+135 YKMGF
-140 NGTILCT
+140 NGTVLCT

-157 LADAGRIQ
+157 LPDAGRIQ
-165 ESDTQTF
+165 ESDVMTF
-172 NKKRKAQGLI
+172 NKKRKEQGLE

-187 YTLAD
+187 YTQAD
-192 AQACMSCFI
+192 AEACMGCFI

-206 KQFNIEGEVSVEF
+206 KRFVIEGEVGVEF
-219 FDTGHILGASCV
+219 YDAGHILGSACV
-231 YLEVKDGRRTIKIGF
+231 YLEIKEGRRTIKLGF
-246 TGAIG
+246 TGDIG
-251 RYNKRI
+251 RYDKRI

-279 LHTSLDTAEQDLLMA
+279 LHTNLDTAEQELLCA

-314 RAQEI
+314 RAQEM

-324 RLHNSKLL
+324 RLRNARML
-332 PDIDVFVDSPLS
+332 PDVDAFVDSPLS
-344 VSATNIMR
+344 VNATNIMR
-352 LHTECFNDQIVE
+352 LHTECFNDEIVKFME
-364 YMKQD
+364 QD

-388 ALNVRNKTCI
+388 ALNVRHKPCI

-410 VKHHLA
+410 VKHHIS
-416 NNIDN
+416 NNIED
-421 PKTTILCVGYC
+421 PKNTILCVGYC

-438 AKIMRGDKKVS
+438 AKIMRGDKSVS
-449 IFGRPY
+449 IFGRPHT
-455 EVRAEVRIIDSLS
+455 VRAELRRIESLS
-468 GHGDYSEMIN
+468 GHADYEEIIR

-490 IFMVHGEAET
+490 VFLVHGEAET
-500 QERFRDILNKVGYKR
+500 QEHFRDTLNKRGYKR